1 MDVRESRIAV
11 DGGDLVVIDYGG
23 TGHDVL
29 LVHSVCQSSPVW
41 NDVAGILAEHAHVV
55 AVDLRGHGQSTA
67 QPRAITQIPDDLA
80 HLIAT
85 LGLDRPVLVGH
96 EVAGGFVA
104 EVAASHPELVGAVVV
119 IDSPVVEP
127 REIVRAMVRAMGTPE
142 VIRDITDR
150 FGFGQTGPDTETM
163 KTFIDEHTERNLG
176 DPLSAA
182 PDERTTRALRERATV
197 ARDDGSWVFRPT
209 PEAIAALTADPDTS
223 PFQPGIELLA
233 ELQVPVT
240 IVTVTDQRHGA
251 GGTSTSELAARHPSF
266 HLVSLETDSYV
277 LYKDPQGVVSA
288 VLETVEHIG

>member
-1 MDVRESRIAV
+1 M
-11 DGGDLVVIDYGG
+11 
-23 TGHDVL
+23 
-29 LVHSVCQSSPVW
+29 
-41 NDVAGILAEHAHVV
+41 
-55 AVDLRGHGQSTA
+55 
-67 QPRAITQIPDDLA
+67 
-80 HLIAT
+80 
-85 LGLDRPVLVGH
+85 
-96 EVAGGFVA
+96 
-104 EVAASHPELVGAVVV
+104 
-119 IDSPVVEP
+119 
-127 REIVRAMVRAMGTPE
+127 
-142 VIRDITDR
+142 IRDITDR

-209 PEAIAALTADPDTS
+209 PEAIAALTA
-223 PFQPGIELLA
+223 